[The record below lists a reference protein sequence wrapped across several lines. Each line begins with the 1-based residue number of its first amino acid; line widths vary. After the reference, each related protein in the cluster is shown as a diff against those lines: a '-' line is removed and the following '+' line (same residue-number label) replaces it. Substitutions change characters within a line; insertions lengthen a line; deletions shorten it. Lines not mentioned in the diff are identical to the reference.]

1 MNRIIIRNGFD
12 LVHGLKTKYEDF
24 INWYLDEW
32 VQKLRSCHKR
42 KESDELCEYR
52 SMIGDWYN
60 ILFENYNTI
69 TKQPDGKSL
78 ISLIKRNAN
87 FQYTQSRFLEAIT
100 KCIEKN
106 NWVDIEKEYY
116 DLLSKDFESSDNEN
130 ITKLN
135 KELECLKNNL
145 IAHLKEV
152 ETKLINE
159 SIVKDSIR
167 KKY

>member
-1 MNRIIIRNGFD
+1 MNRIIIIGNGFD

-32 VQKLRSCHKR
+32 VQKLSSRPQR
-42 KESDELCEYR
+42 RESDELCEYR

-60 ILFENYNTI
+60 ILLENYNII

-135 KELECLKNNL
+135 KELECLKKQSNC
-145 IAHLKEV
+145 ISKR
-152 ETKLINE
+152 
-159 SIVKDSIR
+159 S
-167 KKY
+167 